1 MLTAEENELLTR
13 VGPGTPMGDLMRR
26 YWQPIA
32 ATSELDDEHP
42 VKPVRILGEDLA
54 LYRDL
59 QNRLG
64 LISLYCPHRLRPLS
78 YGIPEEDGLR
88 CPYTG
93 WLFDA
98 EGRCL
103 DIPFEPEDSTLK
115 FEVRTTA
122 YPAQEL
128 GGLIWAYLGPA
139 PAPLL
144 PRWDLLVWD
153 NVFRQIGHTVLPC
166 NWLQCME
173 SAADP
178 ADNPYLRGEYF
189 RDAQERRRR
198 LESGDGADQEGEA
211 RESRR
216 RLKSEFDR
224 FKYGMVQRLRLGGD
238 EEELGQWVEGHPLI
252 FPAMVRLGNGFRNEL
267 QIRVPID
274 DTHTWNLRYQCYS
287 PGEGVEVTPQEAI
300 PLYQIPLKDEKGEYI
315 FSVAGVRDMV
325 LWCSQGEILDR
336 TREHLSS
343 ADAGVE
349 LYRRVLQQQ
358 VAIVEDGGEPINTF
372 RNAAD
377 MGNSLELQARE
388 PKVPLPAL
396 FNPEQLA
403 DEVEQYSPGLDQIT
417 ELYRKM
423 VQSQAA
429 EAEREPS
436 GSPSSSLESGERG
449 RKIRGR
455 EQEG

>member
-13 VGPGTPMGDLMRR
+13 VGPGTPMGELMRR

-32 ATSELDDEHP
+32 ATSELDDERP
-42 VKPVRILGEDLA
+42 VKPVRVLGEDLA

-64 LISLYCPHRLRPLS
+64 LISLYCPHRLRPLT
-78 YGIPEEDGLR
+78 YGIPEEEGLR

-93 WLFDA
+93 WLFDG

-153 NVFRQIGHTVLPC
+153 NAFRQIGQTVLPC

-198 LESGDGADQEGEA
+198 LENGDAPGSATDA
-211 RESRR
+211 SESRR
-216 RLKSEFDR
+216 LRSEFER
-224 FKYGMVQRLRLGGD
+224 FKYGIVQRLRLADDGED
-238 EEELGQWVEGHPLI
+238 LGQWVEGHPLV

-274 DTHTWNLRYQCYS
+274 DTHTWNLRYQCYA
-287 PGEGVEVTPQEAI
+287 PGEGVEVPPQDEI

-315 FSVAGVRDMV
+315 FSVAGIRDMV

-372 RNAAD
+372 RSAAE
-377 MGNSLELQARE
+377 MGHSLELQPRQRD
-388 PKVPLPAL
+388 VPLPVA
-396 FNPEQLA
+396 FNPEQLE
-403 DEVEQYSPGLDQIT
+403 DEVDQYSPGREQIT
-417 ELYRKM
+417 DLYRKM
-423 VQSQAA
+423 VESQTGEADA
-429 EAEREPS
+429 EE
-436 GSPSSSLESGERG
+436 SSLPNPRRPRQNRG
-449 RKIRGR
+449 PSAKR
-455 EQEG
+455 